1 MLLFS
6 LPNVN
11 WHKVS
16 LQMQPQFNDSYEK
29 LGNLA
34 HARTVYGIP
43 RRDIA
48 VNGIQKG
55 YCGIWHTKKG
65 IAVYGIPKRVLRYM
79 AYQKGYCGIWHTKKG
94 IVVYGI

>member
-11 WHKVS
+11 WHKLS

-43 RRDIA
+43 RRGIA

-55 YCGIWHTKKG
+55 YCGIWH
-65 IAVYGIPKRVLRYM
+65 I
-79 AYQKGYCGIWHTKKG
+79 KGYCGIWHTKKG